1 MEIYYQL
8 ENMDFGLDKL
18 IQLRDTLLEVA
29 KIKKKTAK
37 EASKEFVTDI
47 YKHYY

>member
-1 MEIYYQL
+1 MG
-8 ENMDFGLDKL
+8 FGLDKL
-18 IQLRDTLLEVA
+18 IQLRDTLLEVL
-29 KIKKKTAK
+29 KLKKKTAK